1 MFSPAN
7 PSTTLPSTNP
17 IIAPIGP
24 PNDHPNV
31 APKYFVKLAIF
42 IFEIQRY
49 IRRRKIKPISLSLY
63 PIIKYAIYV
72 SRRTRKT
79 YASRT

>member
-1 MFSPAN
+1 M
-7 PSTTLPSTNP
+7 
-17 IIAPIGP
+17 IAPIGP

-31 APKYFVKLAIF
+31 APIYFVKLAIYLF
-42 IFEIQRY
+42 KIQRY
-49 IRRRKIKPISLSLY
+49 RRRRKIKPISLSLY

-79 YASRT
+79 CASRT